1 MDQPWEEAL
10 DLDDSDLP
18 SLRPLKR
25 RNHQTTASAAAEP
38 TVSQPFL
45 QRCSISQSSQTLSSQ
60 NLQNLVSQFHL
71 PPSSSPRLIP
81 GPAGNVQSAML
92 RRRKNQNGENLA
104 ADFCEEPIPTQEY
117 IRKVMEDG
125 VAEDD
130 DDFTGDP
137 WLCAVDF
144 IRRQGLADEDGA
156 IGIPL
161 SVIKSRIKSIDK
173 VAQDPTG
180 TIDGTIHSRV
190 LNDGAFGKDMS
201 IGAAIILQKVAVFAP
216 SRSAY
221 YLNITLS
228 NMVKV
233 ISKDCKLSVTQDCS
247 APVIKHAGPVFEH
260 NEKSWM
266 PQMPFS
272 LSQGRTDGIMN
283 SLRQN
288 ANKGGSSHNDQQSEC
303 KEGTWGRCSDDGN
316 KENQNVDAGTELF
329 LVNQNVANEAIEV
342 ANEMKDKE
350 IKHSTRAGRTNKL
363 EGAQCGSTA
372 EGLIDAFNKQETG
385 NVNRTNRRK
394 PPTWRNSPPQWTD
407 EQLDQLFEMD

>member
-1 MDQPWEEAL
+1 MDQPWAEAL

-38 TVSQPFL
+38 TVSQTFL

-144 IRRQGLADEDGA
+144 IRRQG
-156 IGIPL
+156 
-161 SVIKSRIKSIDK
+161 S
-173 VAQDPTG
+173 
-180 TIDGTIHSRV
+180 
-190 LNDGAFGKDMS
+190 
-201 IGAAIILQKVAVFAP
+201 
-216 SRSAY
+216 
-221 YLNITLS
+221 
-228 NMVKV
+228 
-233 ISKDCKLSVTQDCS
+233 
-247 APVIKHAGPVFEH
+247 
-260 NEKSWM
+260 
-266 PQMPFS
+266 
-272 LSQGRTDGIMN
+272 
-283 SLRQN
+283 
-288 ANKGGSSHNDQQSEC
+288 
-303 KEGTWGRCSDDGN
+303 
-316 KENQNVDAGTELF
+316 
-329 LVNQNVANEAIEV
+329 
-342 ANEMKDKE
+342 
-350 IKHSTRAGRTNKL
+350 
-363 EGAQCGSTA
+363 
-372 EGLIDAFNKQETG
+372 
-385 NVNRTNRRK
+385 
-394 PPTWRNSPPQWTD
+394 
-407 EQLDQLFEMD
+407 